1 MGAIIC
7 FDCTKEQSLLN
18 VPKWIKDFRDKAKQG
33 APILL
38 VATKYDLNQSK

>member
-7 FDCTKEQSLLN
+7 FDSEKVQSLKS
-18 VPKWIKDFRDKAKQG
+18 VKTWIKDFRDKAKEG

-38 VATKYDLNQSK
+38 VATKQDM